1 MEFEKPKGYVRFK
14 GPRAELSY
22 GSAGFPRAL
31 MDIPKPP
38 RTLHVLGNPEAL
50 REGLA
55 VVGARK
61 ATPYGKAAAKM
72 FAGHAARLGVSVISG
87 GARGCDSYA
96 HEAALEAGGV
106 TVAFLGGG
114 CDVPYPAR
122 NADLFQRIITAG
134 GALVSEYDW
143 EMPALPYGFRARNR
157 LIAGLARATLI
168 VEAGM
173 PSGTFS
179 TADEALAANREVL
192 AVPGSIFSKTSLGS
206 NALIAQGATPLA
218 DEASLDAVLAR
229 LFPSVVPMPD
239 TGGQLALSCDS
250 CERGA
255 GGGEGSDK
263 HGVGMAASFA
273 LPQDARKT
281 FDPVLAAF
289 QANPMKLEELVEV
302 FSDPDAECA
311 LGVSDLMSAVV
322 TLEAM
327 GAIERFADG
336 RFGATVG

>member
-1 MEFEKPKGYVRFK
+1 MV
-14 GPRAELSY
+14 
-22 GSAGFPRAL
+22 
-31 MDIPKPP
+31 
-38 RTLHVLGNPEAL
+38 GNPEAL
-50 REGLA
+50 CEGLA

-72 FAGHAARLGVSVISG
+72 FAGHAARLGINIISG

-96 HEAALEAGGV
+96 HEAALDAGGM

-114 CDVPYPAR
+114 CDVPYPSR
-122 NADLFQRIITAG
+122 NIDLFQRIIDAG

-206 NALIAQGATPLA
+206 NALIGQGATPLV
-218 DEASLDAVLAR
+218 DEASLDAVLSR
-229 LFPSVVPMPD
+229 LFPSVVPEID
-239 TGGQLALSCDS
+239 AGGQLMLACDS
-250 CERGA
+250 CVQGVGGSAAGAQGA
-255 GGGEGSDK
+255 GGLAARVSLK
-263 HGVGMAASFA
+263 GV
-273 LPQDARKT
+273 PKT

-289 QANPMKLEELVEV
+289 QASPMKLEELVEV
-302 FSDPDAECA
+302 FSAPDAECA